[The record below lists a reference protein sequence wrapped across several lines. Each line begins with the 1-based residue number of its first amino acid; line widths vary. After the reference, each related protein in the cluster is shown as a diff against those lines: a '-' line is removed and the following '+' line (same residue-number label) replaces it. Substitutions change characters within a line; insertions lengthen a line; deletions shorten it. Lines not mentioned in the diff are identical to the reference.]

1 MKELRLTDV
10 SSAKIPSPP
19 DLNHITNI
27 TTGILVRD
35 TSTATSE
42 VVNSDSMA
50 QGSFGSHGVI
60 THALSAGI
68 LFRVQG
74 SVDGNGTNRKRGVNR
89 GNNLTKGEHATTGKR
104 LHLQQQC
111 NFLPP
116 VEASGTIALL
126 FPFNHWHQHSLAIML
141 IKIPHQDLKIYCRYQ
156 NSLLFLFKMM
166 LL

>member
-1 MKELRLTDV
+1 
-10 SSAKIPSPP
+10 
-19 DLNHITNI
+19 
-27 TTGILVRD
+27 
-35 TSTATSE
+35 
-42 VVNSDSMA
+42 MA
-50 QGSFGSHGVI
+50 QGSFGSHGII
-60 THALSAGI
+60 TYALSAGI
-68 LFRVQG
+68 LFRVQR
-74 SVDGNGTNRKRGVNR
+74 SVDGNGTNRKRGVKR

-116 VEASGTIALL
+116 VEASGTIAAIPLAPSAPNLPINDNLNGVVMEATAVEISQPLQDPELFHWHQIRLL
-126 FPFNHWHQHSLAIML
+126 FPFNHWHQHSLVIML